1 MIHIRLTP
9 FSSRWPRKVGNSF
22 FFVSP
27 ALTFICFF
35 FRLKPANC
43 SHLNAKIVGTSR
55 CSWCP
60 TCPNTFA
67 PPPISSPP
75 FGHRKIYCCA
85 CVFICFYCLR
95 SIFHFALLSLPFF
108 ILFICPRFMSHA
120 GRQACRNIFARTH
133 THTPVGH
140 IRSQKVS
147 VYVSVMNMYVFIMK
161 RVDGEAG
168 RSFLQHRKCS
178 TTLDWHMN
186 YILII
191 QPDSVGV
198 LTFAL

>member
-1 MIHIRLTP
+1 MM
-9 FSSRWPRKVGNSF
+9 
-22 FFVSP
+22 
-27 ALTFICFF
+27 
-35 FRLKPANC
+35 
-43 SHLNAKIVGTSR
+43 SHLPQHL
-55 CSWCP
+55 CP
-60 TCPNTFA
+60 TTYFFPSFW
-67 PPPISSPP
+67 PPENLL
-75 FGHRKIYCCA
+75 
-85 CVFICFYCLR
+85 LR
-95 SIFHFALLSLPFF
+95 VRFHLLLLSSVYLSFCFAFSPLFF